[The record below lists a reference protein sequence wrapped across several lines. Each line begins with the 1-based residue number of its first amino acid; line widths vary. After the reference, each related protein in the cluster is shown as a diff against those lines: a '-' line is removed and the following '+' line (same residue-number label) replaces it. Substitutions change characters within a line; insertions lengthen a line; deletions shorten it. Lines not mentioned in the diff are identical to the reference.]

1 MSSTEM
7 HEKAIR
13 PLTGRKVL
21 AMLVAFFGVV
31 FIVNFIMLRLATS
44 TFGGVETDSAY
55 RAGLAFNGQLA
66 AARAQEERGWTVD
79 AALNRSAEGVIVRI
93 DVKDKAGLGVTGLDG
108 NVVLAR
114 PVDRREDRG
123 AALFRDP
130 DGRYQAVL
138 KDLDPGAWDLV
149 IRFERSGERLFLS
162 KSRVVLN

>member
-1 MSSTEM
+1 MSSTDMNE
-7 HEKAIR
+7 AGGR

-31 FIVNFIMLRLATS
+31 FTVNFVMLRLATG

-55 RAGLAFNGQLA
+55 REGLAFNGQLA
-66 AARAQEERGWTVD
+66 AARAQDERGWKVD
-79 AALNRSAEGVIVRI
+79 AALSRGADGVLVRI

-114 PVDRREDRG
+114 PADRREDRS
-123 AALFRDP
+123 AALLRDP

-149 IRFERSGERLFLS
+149 IRFDRSGERLFLS
-162 KSRVVLN
+162 KSRVILN